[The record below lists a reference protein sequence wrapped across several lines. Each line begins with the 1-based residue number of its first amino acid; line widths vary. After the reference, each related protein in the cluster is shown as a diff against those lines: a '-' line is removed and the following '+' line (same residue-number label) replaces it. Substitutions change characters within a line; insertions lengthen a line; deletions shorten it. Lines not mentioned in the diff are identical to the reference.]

1 MTTMV
6 ADIERHSFSKS
17 LDWPLGF
24 LIFLRISGLNDLHIT
39 VSDAARCHCLYSRCD
54 AKQSSLSVHHYSE
67 PLFLRTILGG
77 CFWSLINADF
87 FYVCN
92 RPWFSD
98 EYPWRL
104 HYIPSLGS
112 LGLLNFYLNQKQRFP
127 VRRFTENTNFISFYG
142 RILSRYSGRS
152 NLKIRKDLTFQN

>member
-1 MTTMV
+1 MAFLDHV
-6 ADIERHSFSKS
+6 KPKIFFHDHYGGRHRA
-17 LDWPLGF
+17 PLLF
-24 LIFLRISGLNDLHIT
+24 KISGLAPGLSNIFTNFRFEWLHIT
-39 VSDAARCHCLYSRCD
+39 VSDAARYHCLYSRCD

-77 CFWSLINADF
+77 CFWSLINADS

-112 LGLLNFYLNQKQRFP
+112 LGLFNFYLN
-127 VRRFTENTNFISFYG
+127 
-142 RILSRYSGRS
+142 
-152 NLKIRKDLTFQN
+152 